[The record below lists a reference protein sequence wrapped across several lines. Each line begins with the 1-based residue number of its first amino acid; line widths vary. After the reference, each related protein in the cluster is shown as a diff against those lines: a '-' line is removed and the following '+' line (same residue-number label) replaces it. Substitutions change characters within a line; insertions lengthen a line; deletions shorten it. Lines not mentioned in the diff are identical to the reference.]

1 MKQHHILLT
10 QWKSYFVKWYDER
23 HIRFQGGQSN
33 FQKNSRTIQEHFKNK
48 ILVFKDT
55 NIFKQLQQNQFT
67 DFINQ
72 NIIIHETLN
81 KIKD

>member
-10 QWKSYFVKWYDER
+10 QWKSCFVKWYDER

-33 FQKNSRTIQEHFKNK
+33 FQKNLRTIQEHFKNK

-72 NIIIHETLN
+72 NSIIHDTLN